1 MLFMSECDS
10 IKRNEEKG
18 RKKKSTDHVVVT
30 VLVQFVS
37 VTVLLKL
44 EKTETMLQ
52 FFSTGKPGRNLRS
65 QAGA

>member
-44 EKTETMLQ
+44 EKLKLCYS
-52 FFSTGKPGRNLRS
+52 FSVPANQVGI
-65 QAGA
+65 